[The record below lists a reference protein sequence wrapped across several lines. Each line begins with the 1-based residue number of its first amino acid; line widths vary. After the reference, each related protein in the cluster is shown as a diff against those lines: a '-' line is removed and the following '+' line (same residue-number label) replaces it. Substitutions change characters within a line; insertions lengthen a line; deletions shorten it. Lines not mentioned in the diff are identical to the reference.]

1 MEKDWATGEERKA
14 KIENENAKSPIVNRK
29 STIPDGQ
36 MAPSTQLRI
45 RAPCP
50 VSRIP
55 CPESR
60 PLSRCPEIRGRE
72 HGNEFEINEVF
83 PMNRPASQQLRI
95 RCFHNLKTARPT
107 RFHPARVVDDAIR
120 EHPAAMFEAFSDQ
133 PRATR
138 LEVFDDHEEHAPES
152 IPDWAHMKPVCEAR
166 HERLTGSPLRV
177 EVTPHPH
184 DLQNLG
190 TPPSSV
196 GHPLP
201 WERAVILICRP
212 LAGREGWNFDL
223 PSSRS
228 GEGWN
233 LHLHRGL
240 AQSADR
246 RLHIRNAK
254 KYSPFKAGMLLKTKL
269 ACH

>member
-95 RCFHNLKTARPT
+95 RCR
-107 RFHPARVVDDAIR
+107 
-120 EHPAAMFEAFSDQ
+120 S
-133 PRATR
+133 
-138 LEVFDDHEEHAPES
+138 EEHTSELQSRP
-152 IPDWAHMKPVCEAR
+152 HLVC
-166 HERLTGSPLRV
+166 RLLL
-177 EVTPHPH
+177 E
-184 DLQNLG
+184 
-190 TPPSSV
+190 
-196 GHPLP
+196 
-201 WERAVILICRP
+201 
-212 LAGREGWNFDL
+212 
-223 PSSRS
+223 
-228 GEGWN
+228 
-233 LHLHRGL
+233 
-240 AQSADR
+240 
-246 RLHIRNAK
+246 K
-254 KYSPFKAGMLLKTKL
+254 KK
-269 ACH
+269 